1 MYSAEQ
7 FVGIC
12 LDLYLDLD
20 LNETKKYIKELN
32 QDESKRFN
40 LAD

>member
-7 FVGIC
+7 FIGIC
-12 LDLYLDLD
+12 LD

>member
-20 LNETKKYIKELN
+20 LNETKN

>member
-12 LDLYLDLD
+12 VDLD

>member
-12 LDLYLDLD
+12 LDLYLYLD
-20 LNETKKYIKELN
+20 LNETKIYKGVK
-32 QDESKRFN
+32 SR
-40 LAD
+40 